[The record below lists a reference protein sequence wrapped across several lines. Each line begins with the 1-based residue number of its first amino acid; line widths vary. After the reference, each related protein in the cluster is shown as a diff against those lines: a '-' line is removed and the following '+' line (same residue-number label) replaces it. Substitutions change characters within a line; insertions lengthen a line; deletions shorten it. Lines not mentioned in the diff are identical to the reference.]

1 MSKTKTP
8 SSSAAWFEIAVKNLD
23 KASKFYGTVLG
34 ADLKREKMGPM
45 DVAIFPYDGGMSGNL
60 YEGGGAGG
68 ATPVVHLN
76 APQPLEDALAR
87 VKKGGGKV
95 VSDIHTIPQGG
106 RFAYCQ
112 DPDGTRF
119 GLFTPA

>member
-1 MSKTKTP
+1 MSKNGTP
-8 SSSAAWFEIAVKNLD
+8 KSAAAWFEIAVKNLD
-23 KASKFYGTVLG
+23 KGSKFYGTVLG
-34 ADLKREKMGPM
+34 AELRRESMGPM
-45 DVAIFPYDGGMSGNL
+45 PIAVFPYDGGMSGNL

-76 APQPLEDALAR
+76 APKPLEDTLAR
-87 VKKGGGKV
+87 VKTAGGKV
-95 VSDIHTIPQGG
+95 LSDIHTIPEGG

>member
-1 MSKTKTP
+1 MSKTKAP
-8 SSSAAWFEIAVKNLD
+8 ANSAAWFEIAVRNLD
-23 KASKFYGTVLG
+23 KASKFYGGVLG
-34 ADLKREKMGPM
+34 AELKREKMGPM
-45 DVAIFPYDGGMSGNL
+45 DIAVFPYEGGMSGNL
-60 YEGGGAGG
+60 FEGGGAGG

-76 APQPLEDALAR
+76 APKPLEDALDR
-87 VKKGGGKV
+87 VKTGGGKV
-95 VSDIHTIPQGG
+95 VSDVHTIPGG